1 MVTGS
6 SATAGPAPPTECSD
20 QSLDTDLDN
29 PRDPDDDRRA
39 EQDSSLNPTVNG
51 HSGMERSSHP
61 SSQPT
66 EAPALNN
73 LPEIDSAPLGPIEH
87 TDNDALSTVLVD
99 TSARAPPA
107 TDVSVENKEAD
118 AVASESSTLVLNLL
132 PADLRPDH
140 AVLHLIQE
148 ADQSAG
154 KLVNLLAKQFNCF
167 RDETRFDGRKV
178 RILKRAQIFVADL
191 WAALNDTGPGHF
203 EDIDHLTMFAG
214 MRAQS
219 YTSTSTAW

>member
-51 HSGMERSSHP
+51 HSGMERSAHP
-61 SSQPT
+61 SSHPT

-99 TSARAPPA
+99 TSASAPPA

-118 AVASESSTLVLNLL
+118 AVASESSTLALNLSA
-132 PADLRPDH
+132 ADLRPDH

-154 KLVNLLAKQFNCF
+154 KLVNLLAKHFNCF

-214 MRAQS
+214 MRAKS
-219 YTSTSTAW
+219 CTRTSTAW